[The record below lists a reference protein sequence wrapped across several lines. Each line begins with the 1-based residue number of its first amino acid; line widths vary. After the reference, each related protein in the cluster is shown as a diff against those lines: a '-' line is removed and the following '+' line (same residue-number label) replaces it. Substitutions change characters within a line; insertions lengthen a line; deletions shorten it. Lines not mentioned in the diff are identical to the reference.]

1 MNQSIDQLS
10 ASCSPIRERVVHH
23 PVYASIKDLASLR
36 IFMEYHVYAVWDF
49 MSLLKS
55 LQIGLTCTSLPWF
68 PEGDGETRYLI
79 NEIVTG
85 EESDVDP
92 SGERKSHFE
101 LYLDAMQQCG
111 ANTAGIET
119 FIASLKEQGDL
130 QTAFR
135 EAATPAQAAAFVSS
149 TFDVI
154 HTNKPW
160 IQAAVFTFGRED
172 LIPSMFLAI
181 LEDIRTS
188 EPEKLSRFRY
198 YLERHIEMDG
208 DHHSQ
213 LAIKMTTNLCGE
225 DSRKWSEA
233 EAAVK
238 TALEK
243 RVALWNG
250 ALDDI
255 RLLPRNE
262 NGIS

>member
-1 MNQSIDQLS
+1 MNQSIARLTDS
-10 ASCSPIRERVVHH
+10 SSPTREQVVHH
-23 PVYASIKDLASLR
+23 PVYTFIKDISSLR
-36 IFMEYHVYAVWDF
+36 VFMEYHVYAVWDF

-68 PEGDGETRYLI
+68 PVGDGETRYLI

-101 LYLDAMQQCG
+101 LYLDAMRQCG
-111 ANTAGIET
+111 ASTAGIEA
-119 FIASLKEQGDL
+119 FIASLQKQGDL

-135 EAATPAQAAAFVSS
+135 EAGTPAQAAAFVTS

-154 HTNKPW
+154 RLNKPW

-181 LEDIRTS
+181 LEDIRTD

-198 YLERHIEMDG
+198 YLERHIEVDG

-213 LAIKMTTNLCGE
+213 LALKMTANLCGE
-225 DSRKWSEA
+225 DSLKWNEA

-250 ALDDI
+250 ALEDI
-255 RLLPRNE
+255 KALA
-262 NGIS
+262 SKF